1 MDEDDIRSLLE
12 GGSNSVFDRLDG
24 LACPSREPAVR
35 FIAFRHG
42 TGKGDILVIY
52 SPLGGHR
59 KTPNNKVDTRVS
71 PL

>member
-1 MDEDDIRSLLE
+1 MDEDDIRPLLE
-12 GGSNSVFDRLDG
+12 GGSNSVFDRLDC

-35 FIAFRHG
+35 FIAFRHS
-42 TGKGDILVIY
+42 TSKSDILVIY

-59 KTPNNKVDTRVS
+59 KIANNNADTRVS